1 MKFRTHNL
9 ILLNLVPV
17 FLCVLLGI
25 GCVTSI
31 PRESLNQ
38 EVHTVVVEVPTEVNE
53 MPSTMPTPEPT
64 PYLEQETPEPI
75 STPKP
80 IEPSKVIPTATP
92 QPTIVATQVPTP
104 TKESDQGPT
113 LPSLEILGPLNNSS
127 FSSDSVIIYGT
138 SDAKSKITINGSS
151 SQIDSDG
158 NFYSEVEL
166 ITGINQFTI
175 VSTSESNAL
184 TTKSINIFKT
194 APQTL
199 FISIT
204 KPLNQ
209 TVITSSYVQIS
220 GLTSPDAKL
229 KIDGVSVPIT
239 IERLDPAN
247 MIGLFDHMYLLGAGL
262 NLININVTNE
272 SGDTIDKLISVIH
285 SN

>member
-17 FLCVLLGI
+17 LLCVLLGI

-38 EVHTVVVEVPTEVNE
+38 EVQTVVVEVPTKVNE
-53 MPSTMPTPEPT
+53 MPSSMPTPEPT
-64 PYLEQETPEPI
+64 HYLEQETPKPI
-75 STPKP
+75 STP
-80 IEPSKVIPTATP
+80 
-92 QPTIVATQVPTP
+92 
-104 TKESDQGPT
+104 
-113 LPSLEILGPLNNSS
+113 ILGPLNNSS
-127 FSSDSVIIYGT
+127 FSADSVIIYGT
-138 SDAKSKITINGSS
+138 SDAKSKISINGSS

-175 VSTSESNAL
+175 VSTSESNVL

>member
-1 MKFRTHNL
+1 M
-9 ILLNLVPV
+9 LLNLIAV
-17 FLCVLLGI
+17 LSCVLLGI

-38 EVHTVVVEVPTEVNE
+38 EDQTVVVEVPTEVKE
-53 MPSTMPTPEPT
+53 APASMPTPEPT
-64 PYLEQETPEPI
+64 PYIEQETPEPT

-92 QPTIVATQVPTP
+92 QPTTVSTQVPTP
-104 TKESDQGPT
+104 TKAPNQNLTAP
-113 LPSLEILGPLNNSS
+113 LLEILGPLNNSS
-127 FSSDSVIIYGT
+127 FSSDSVIIYGI
-138 SDAKSKITINGSS
+138 SDPESEITINESV

-166 ITGINQFTI
+166 ITGINQFI
-175 VSTSESNAL
+175 ITSKSASNIQA
-184 TTKSINIFKT
+184 TKSINIFKT

-247 MIGLFDHMYLLGAGL
+247 IVGLFDHMYQLGAGL